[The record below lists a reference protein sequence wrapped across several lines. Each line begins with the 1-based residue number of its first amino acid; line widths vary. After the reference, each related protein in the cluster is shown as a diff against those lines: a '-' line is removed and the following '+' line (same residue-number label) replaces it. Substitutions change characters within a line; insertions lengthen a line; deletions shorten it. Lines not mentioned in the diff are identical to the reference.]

1 MTSKLEEFLECII
14 CDTGA
19 FIKCDRLDK
28 IGKEIYTLTDVI
40 GEIRDKVTREKL
52 NVLPYEIKFRE
63 PKAESVLAVS
73 RYAKKTGDFSSLSA
87 VDIRVMALTYQLY
100 TERGGKDI
108 IASKPAKLIAKPSYL
123 NENSKTDL
131 AGFYNGTKGTPANI
145 VATNKTSLISNDHSD
160 SSKPVNTNE
169 ELKIESDSFECE
181 KDKIKANVSEKLILQ
196 ESDSSID
203 DVNTSGNEASSDTDD
218 EGWIT
223 PSNIKQ
229 LNGSSD
235 REETS
240 LELPVKVACI
250 TTDFAM
256 QNVLIQMGIPIVSVD
271 GYLIRHLRSYALRCH
286 SCLRITNDTSKQYCP
301 SCGNK
306 TLLKV
311 TVNTDDKGN
320 RQYFLVKNKRIN
332 TRGMKYPL
340 PLPKGGRFSNNPI
353 LSEDQGTNRLQKPLS
368 QRKKLNVFD
377 PDYIARSSPFLIND
391 VHSRAAKLQFQ
402 GAGHQ
407 KSRRK
412 NPNEVV
418 KKGKRKK

>member
-1 MTSKLEEFLECII
+1 MTSKLEELLECII

-123 NENSKTDL
+123 NENK
-131 AGFYNGTKGTPANI
+131 
-145 VATNKTSLISNDHSD
+145 
-160 SSKPVNTNE
+160 
-169 ELKIESDSFECE
+169 LKIESDSFECE

-418 KKGKRKK
+418 KKGKRK